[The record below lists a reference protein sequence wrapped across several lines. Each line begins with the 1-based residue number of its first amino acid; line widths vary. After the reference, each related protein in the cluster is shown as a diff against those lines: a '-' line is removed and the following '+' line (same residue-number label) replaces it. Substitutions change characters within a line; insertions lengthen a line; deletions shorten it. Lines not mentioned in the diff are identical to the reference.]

1 MKSDLVW
8 TRNKLKENALYE
20 LIKKDQKFD
29 YVLCHESSDYG
40 GAISVDAKHKVLFQ
54 PILDYTIF
62 DWYKVIMNATEI
74 HCIDSSLA
82 NFVDVLPDVKAKLFY
97 YKNGKVPNQWDET
110 LLTKNWNRI
119 NTLEKVSV

>member
-1 MKSDLVW
+1 V
-8 TRNKLKENALYE
+8 RNKIKENALYE

-54 PILDYTIF
+54 PIFNFTIF

-74 HCIDSSLA
+74 HCIDSSLC

-97 YKNGKVPNQWDET
+97 YKNGKVPNQYDET
-110 LLTKNWNRI
+110 LLTKNWTRI
-119 NTLEKVSV
+119 NTLEKAVV